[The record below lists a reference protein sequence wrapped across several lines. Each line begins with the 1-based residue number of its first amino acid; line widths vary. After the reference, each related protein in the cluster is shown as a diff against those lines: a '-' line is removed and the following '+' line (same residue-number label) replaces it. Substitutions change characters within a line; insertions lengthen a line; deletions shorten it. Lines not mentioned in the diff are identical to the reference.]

1 MARIQAEDWLKA
13 GLELLRDQGIDALRI
28 DQLCARLK
36 KTKGSFYHHFKDMN
50 GYVGALLKRWG
61 DLQTKAAIEVAET
74 AADAK
79 ARMALLDE
87 TVRHLDHRLDQ
98 IIRSWA
104 LRDPRAAQALKD
116 VDSTRIAY
124 LKKLLLE
131 AGVREDRAAFMAELE
146 YIAFLGAQQRY
157 PDMNTP
163 KAKALADGMHQVL
176 RAWHQQAIQES
187 AHSRDREEGLN

>member
-1 MARIQAEDWLKA
+1 MDR
-13 GLELLRDQGIDALRI
+13 
-28 DQLCARLK
+28 
-36 KTKGSFYHHFKDMN
+36 
-50 GYVGALLKRWG
+50 
-61 DLQTKAAIEVAET
+61 
-74 AADAK
+74 
-79 ARMALLDE
+79 
-87 TVRHLDHRLDQ
+87 
-98 IIRSWA
+98 
-104 LRDPRAAQALKD
+104 
-116 VDSTRIAY
+116 TRIAY

-176 RAWHQQAIQES
+176 RAWHQQAIQDS